1 MSAEG
6 ARGWPR
12 LAPAEGARVRA
23 LVVAALLLVLPAL
36 IRGRGETQPA
46 PGPRCAHGAVQT
58 RAGVACAPTPGAPLP
73 PLAAW
78 WMGTSLDLNL
88 ASARDLM
95 VVPGVGPALAAR
107 IVADREA
114 RGPFATVA
122 DVERVKG
129 IGPALAARLARVVE
143 VRSQQR

>member
-1 MSAEG
+1 
-6 ARGWPR
+6 
-12 LAPAEGARVRA
+12 
-23 LVVAALLLVLPAL
+23 
-36 IRGRGETQPA
+36 
-46 PGPRCAHGAVQT
+46 
-58 RAGVACAPTPGAPLP
+58 
-73 PLAAW
+73 
-78 WMGTSLDLNL
+78 MGTSLDLNR

-114 RGPFATVA
+114 RGPFTTVA

-143 VRSQQR
+143 VRQR